1 MASDDLYETCLSL
14 LQDPAL
20 EEEDKTD
27 KLEELV
33 RQETTLTGKA
43 LENVL
48 LDILWKHKNAGS
60 TAPFESMRLTVVR
73 RDSPAHWQAS
83 RSGTP
88 AVPSPRSS
96 AVSPV
101 STPLLA
107 ARPPLRSMKSSAI
120 SPFTSPRASPRL
132 AYASPQLAYT
142 RPNSFENDDKKGS
155 SDTAEDST
163 MDNFDW
169 LIDDDTIGN
178 PSSGH
183 PADSSN
189 ESVTDWGLQASVEMS
204 PYDILR
210 HILRGEKSDREIVE
224 ILEANAYDLSAA
236 LASLTRG
243 GVTNRDQASL
253 RQFEQNKTI
262 LVGKSMNP
270 EPRSL
275 TPIDQAKSGI
285 VCKYWLST
293 GECLRADCRFSHDLA
308 NHVCK

>member
-1 MASDDLYETCLSL
+1 MASDDLYETCLPL

-33 RQETTLTGKA
+33 RRETTLTGKA

-48 LDILWKHKNAGS
+48 LDILWRHKNAGS
-60 TAPFESMRLTVVR
+60 TASSSSMRHTVVR
-73 RDSPAHWQAS
+73 RNSPAPWQAS
-83 RSGTP
+83 KSATP
-88 AVPSPRSS
+88 TAPSPRSA

-107 ARPPLRSMKSSAI
+107 TRPPLRSMKSSAN
-120 SPFTSPRASPRL
+120 SPFTSPRPSPRL

-142 RPNSFENDDKKGS
+142 RVNPIEDDKSGS
-155 SDTAEDST
+155 NDPTADQV

-169 LIDDDTIGN
+169 LVNDDNTA
-178 PSSGH
+178 SVSLSY

-189 ESVTDWGLQASVEMS
+189 TDSIADWGLQASAEMS

-210 HILRGEKSDREIVE
+210 HILRGEKSDREIE
-224 ILEANAYDLSAA
+224 AILEANAYDLSAA
-236 LASLTRG
+236 LASLRQG
-243 GVTNRDQASL
+243 DIADRDQDNIPQS
-253 RQFEQNKTI
+253 EQSKTI

-270 EPRSL
+270 ESRSL
-275 TPIDQAKSGI
+275 TPMDQAKSGV

-293 GECLRADCRFSHDLA
+293 GECLRADCRFSHDLT